1 MKRLGVGIRG
11 AVARPQAAVRVPVRT
26 SYLPLA
32 SRLDPAAP
40 SALYRADRLLSA
52 LAFVSLRDGQPHIH
66 AIGKNPDWARLP

>member
-11 AVARPQAAVRVPVRT
+11 AVARPQTAVRVPAGT

-40 SALYRADRLLSA
+40 SAPYRADRLLST
-52 LAFVSLRDGQPHIH
+52 LAFVSLRDGHPHIH

>member
-11 AVARPQAAVRVPVRT
+11 AVARPQTAVRVPART

-40 SALYRADRLLSA
+40 SALYRANRLLSTR
-52 LAFVSLRDGQPHIH
+52 AFVSLRNGQPQIH